1 MPVKISGDG
10 TITGL
15 TVGGLPNGVV
25 DEDTL
30 ATDSV
35 TNIKVANNAINT
47 NEIVNNAVTPAKST
61 IASGITHLDRWFLTS
76 GFSGEK
82 NPVDSNLARGAIS
95 GMGLIGDPMTQ
106 SSGIFTF
113 PATGI
118 WRIYTQREA
127 YLNADDREVRIII
140 VTTLNNWTSDYNSTE
155 NATHISRSE
164 SQNTHVSQTA
174 SYTFDVTDT
183 SQCKV
188 KFRYM
193 CNNNST
199 FTIAEAS
206 KQRTYF
212 GFMRIGDT

>member
-30 ATDSV
+30 ANLAVGTG
-35 TNIKVANNAINT
+35 KLA
-47 NEIVNNAVTPAKST
+47 NNAVTPAKST

-127 YLNADDREVRIII
+127 YLNDDDREVRIII

-174 SYTFDVTDT
+174 SMTFDVTDT

-212 GFMRIGDT
+212 EFMRIGDT

>member
-30 ATDSV
+30 ANLAVGTG
-35 TNIKVANNAINT
+35 KLA
-47 NEIVNNAVTPAKST
+47 NNAVTPAKST

-127 YLNADDREVRIII
+127 YLNSDDREVRIII
-140 VTTLNNWTSDYNSTE
+140 ITTLNNWTSDYNSTE

-174 SYTFDVTDT
+174 SMTFDVTDT

-199 FTIAEAS
+199 FTIGESS

-212 GFMRIGDT
+212 EFMRIGDT

>member
-1 MPVKISGDG
+1 MPVTISGDG
-10 TITGL
+10 TVTGL
-15 TVGGLPNGVV
+15 AVGGLPNGVV

-30 ATDSV
+30 ANLAVGTG
-35 TNIKVANNAINT
+35 KLA
-47 NEIVNNAVTPAKST
+47 NNAVTPAKST

-140 VTTLNNWTSDYNSTE
+140 ITTLNNWTSDYNATE
-155 NATHISRSE
+155 NATHITRSE
-164 SQNTHVSQTA
+164 SSNTHVSQTA

-193 CNNNST
+193 CNDSST
-199 FTIAEAS
+199 QTIGEAA
-206 KQRTYF
+206 KHRTYF
-212 GFMRIGDT
+212 EFMRIGDT

>member
-10 TITGL
+10 TITAL

-30 ATDSV
+30 ANLAVGTG
-35 TNIKVANNAINT
+35 KLA
-47 NEIVNNAVTPAKST
+47 NNAVTPAKST

-127 YLNADDREVRIII
+127 YLNDDDREVRIII

-174 SYTFDVTDT
+174 SMTFDVTDT

-212 GFMRIGDT
+212 EFMRIGDT

>member
-30 ATDSV
+30 ANLAVGTG
-35 TNIKVANNAINT
+35 KLA
-47 NEIVNNAVTPAKST
+47 NNAVTPAKST

-127 YLNADDREVRIII
+127 YLNDDDREVRIII

-174 SYTFDVTDT
+174 SMTFDVTDT

-193 CNNNST
+193 CNDSST
-199 FTIAEAS
+199 QTIGEAA
-206 KQRTYF
+206 KNRTYF
-212 GFMRIGDT
+212 EFMRIGDT

>member
-30 ATDSV
+30 ANLAVGTG
-35 TNIKVANNAINT
+35 KLA
-47 NEIVNNAVTPAKST
+47 NNAVTPAKST

-140 VTTLNNWTSDYNSTE
+140 ITTLNNWTSDYNSTE

-164 SQNTHVSQTA
+164 SSNTHVSQTA

-212 GFMRIGDT
+212 EFMRIGDT

>member
-30 ATDSV
+30 ANLAVGTG
-35 TNIKVANNAINT
+35 KLA
-47 NEIVNNAVTPAKST
+47 NNAVTPAKST

-76 GFSGEK
+76 NFSGEK
-82 NPVDSNLARGAIS
+82 NPVDTNLSRGAIP

-140 VTTLNNWTSDYNSTE
+140 ITTLNNWTSDYNSTE

-174 SYTFDVTDT
+174 SMTFDVTDT

-193 CNNNST
+193 CNDSST
-199 FTIAEAS
+199 QTIGES
-206 KQRTYF
+206 GKHRTYF
-212 GFMRIGDT
+212 EFMRIGDT

>member
-30 ATDSV
+30 ANLAVGTG
-35 TNIKVANNAINT
+35 KLA
-47 NEIVNNAVTPAKST
+47 NNAVTPAKST

-140 VTTLNNWTSDYNSTE
+140 ITTLNNWTSDYNSTE

-174 SYTFDVTDT
+174 SMTFDVTDT

-199 FTIAEAS
+199 FTIGESS

-212 GFMRIGDT
+212 EFMRIGDT

>member
-30 ATDSV
+30 ANLAVGTG
-35 TNIKVANNAINT
+35 KLA
-47 NEIVNNAVTPAKST
+47 NNAVTPAKST
-61 IASGITHLDRWFLTS
+61 IVSGITHLDRWFLTS

-82 NPVDSNLARGAIS
+82 NPVDTNCSRGAIT
-95 GMGLIGDPMTQ
+95 GIGLIGDPMTW

-113 PATGI
+113 PTTGI

-127 YLNADDREVRIII
+127 YLNGDDREVRIII
-140 VTTLNNWTSDYNSTE
+140 ITTENNWTSDYNATE
-155 NATHISRSE
+155 NATHITRSE
-164 SQNTHVSQTA
+164 SSNTHVSQTA
-174 SYTFDVTDT
+174 SCTFDVTDT

-188 KFRYM
+188 KFRFM

-199 FTIAEAS
+199 FTIGES
-206 KQRTYF
+206 GKHRTYF
-212 GFMRIGDT
+212 EFMRLGDT

>member
-30 ATDSV
+30 ANLAVGTG
-35 TNIKVANNAINT
+35 KLA
-47 NEIVNNAVTPAKST
+47 NNAVTPAKST

-140 VTTLNNWTSDYNSTE
+140 ITTLNNWTSDYNSTE

-174 SYTFDVTDT
+174 SMTFDVTDT

-212 GFMRIGDT
+212 EFMRIGDT

>member
-30 ATDSV
+30 ANLAVGTG
-35 TNIKVANNAINT
+35 KLA
-47 NEIVNNAVTPAKST
+47 NNAVTPAKST

-76 GFSGEK
+76 NFSGEK
-82 NPVDSNLARGAIS
+82 NPVDTNLSRGAIP
-95 GMGLIGDPMTQ
+95 GIGLIGDPMTW

-113 PATGI
+113 PTTGI
-118 WRIYTQREA
+118 WRIYTQRES
-127 YLNADDREVRIII
+127 YLNGDDREVRIII
-140 VTTLNNWTSDYNSTE
+140 ITTQNNWTSDYNFTE

-164 SQNTHVSQTA
+164 SQNTHLSQTA
-174 SYTFDVTDT
+174 SCTFDVTDT

-188 KFRYM
+188 KFRFM

-199 FTIAEAS
+199 QTIGEAG
-206 KQRTYF
+206 KHRTYF
-212 GFMRIGDT
+212 EFMRLGDT